1 MPERPRWSRDAAV
14 PNNWWPAGSR
24 TKDNVT
30 LDLNCDV
37 IELALASSKFQ
48 YLFLVFSRRFRATFP
63 IRVITGAFKWLYRC
77 LLHVSSFLAFD
88 LTQWKFTKCMWE
100 NWLLI
105 FKILVF
111 AFVVCLQKS
120 FETRFSGTVYFFSFI
135 YNQICVSVT
144 SLCCQQTP
152 NFFAPT
158 CAPGSTRIHIVIN
171 QSSIGD
177 VTQWIRTSF
186 LWRLVT

>member
-120 FETRFSGTVYFFSFI
+120 FETRFSGTVYFLVLSTI
-135 YNQICVSVT
+135 RYACPWRACVVNKHPTFLRLPAPPAPHAFT
-144 SLCCQQTP
+144 S
-152 NFFAPT
+152 
-158 CAPGSTRIHIVIN
+158 
-171 QSSIGD
+171 
-177 VTQWIRTSF
+177 
-186 LWRLVT
+186 